1 MARHTGED
9 FIDVEGVS
17 KSSVL
22 SLQTAGIDGTESDS
36 PQADC
41 FSGYGNTAFSEQ
53 IFDIAMAEIELTMQ
67 PDGAGYSIWW
77 ESMSLISIHGQ
88 GVSISAR

>member
-9 FIDVEGVS
+9 FIDVKGIAVTTMFPFQSSRVYRTEFYTPESNCFPADSDVS
-17 KSSVL
+17 L
-22 SLQTAGIDGTESDS
+22 SK
-36 PQADC
+36 
-41 FSGYGNTAFSEQ
+41 Q

-67 PDGAGYSIWW
+67 PDGAGDSIWW
-77 ESMSLISIHGQ
+77 ESVSLISIHGQ